1 VFSESSSNQSFSQ
14 EGGGGHH
21 HHLNPPNKNN
31 SNNNSSSPLPFRFP
45 SLPPSSPSSSSSSWR
60 QNPNKTKSIHFD
72 EEEKHDLYKL
82 DFTDKGIK
90 SKSLIL

>member
-1 VFSESSSNQSFSQ
+1 VLSESSSNRGFSQ
-14 EGGGGHH
+14 EGGGGHHH

-31 SNNNSSSPLPFRFP
+31 SSTPLPFLFP
-45 SLPPSSPSSSSSSWR
+45 SLHPSSSSSSWR

-82 DFTDKGIK
+82 DFPDKGIK

>member
-1 VFSESSSNQSFSQ
+1 VFSESSSNRSFSQ

-21 HHLNPPNKNN
+21 HHHLNPANKTTAPPHFP
-31 SNNNSSSPLPFRFP
+31 SFSPL
-45 SLPPSSPSSSSSSWR
+45 SPSSSASSSWR

>member
-1 VFSESSSNQSFSQ
+1 VFSESPSNQSFSQ
-14 EGGGGHH
+14 EGGGGQHH
-21 HHLNPPNKNN
+21 HHLNPHNKNN
-31 SNNNSSSPLPFRFP
+31 SNNNSSSPLPFLFP
-45 SLPPSSPSSSSSSWR
+45 SLPPSSSWR
-60 QNPNKTKSIHFD
+60 QNPNKTKPIHFD

>member
-14 EGGGGHH
+14 EEGGGHH

-31 SNNNSSSPLPFRFP
+31 SNNNSSSPLPFLFP
-45 SLPPSSPSSSSSSWR
+45 SLPPSSSSWR
-60 QNPNKTKSIHFD
+60 QNPNKIKSIHFD
-72 EEEKHDLYKL
+72 EEKHDLYKL